1 MLVMVLIV
9 FAEDFQLLWFAYNEL
24 ARIIEAISQLQDFY
38 KVLSYKV

>member
-24 ARIIEAISQLQDFY
+24 ARLNIEAISQLQDLY
-38 KVLSYKV
+38 KVLSYK